1 VRLSGVWD
9 RNDRSVRDSVL
20 EALVEEGL
28 LAIGRYSISCILID
42 ACYQLYECR
51 AYYSLGGNELTAS

>member
-42 ACYQLYECR
+42 ACY
-51 AYYSLGGNELTAS
+51 